1 MQINIVKFMRE
12 KQSHS
17 LHFEEFFMKK
27 YFITLLIL
35 INGMIFATDN
45 TIGSTIP
52 DLRLKL
58 LNGQKI
64 TIHELLKDGPLMID
78 FWATWCKPCKKVMKY
93 LDQYHQDYADQGFKV
108 LMINQDTPRSLGK
121 VKSYIRSQNHQFFI
135 GLDPNKKIAKK
146 LNGEVMPTMILV
158 DKDGFIKWRH
168 QGYIPGEEIEIEKQI
183 KLILESQASES

>member
-1 MQINIVKFMRE
+1 MQ
-12 KQSHS
+12 KQI
-17 LHFEEFFMKK
+17 L
-27 YFITLLIL
+27 TLLVVL
-35 INGMIFATDN
+35 LATTFGFSQDVRKLPNIEVKTLKGDAFNISELDN
-45 TIGSTIP
+45 
-52 DLRLKL
+52 
-58 LNGQKI
+58 
-64 TIHELLKDGPLMID
+64 DGKPIVIS

>member
-1 MQINIVKFMRE
+1 
-12 KQSHS
+12 
-17 LHFEEFFMKK
+17 MKK

-78 FWATWCKPCKKVMKY
+78 FWATWCKPC
-93 LDQYHQDYADQGFKV
+93 
-108 LMINQDTPRSLGK
+108 
-121 VKSYIRSQNHQFFI
+121 
-135 GLDPNKKIAKK
+135 
-146 LNGEVMPTMILV
+146 
-158 DKDGFIKWRH
+158 
-168 QGYIPGEEIEIEKQI
+168 
-183 KLILESQASES
+183 

>member
-1 MQINIVKFMRE
+1 MR
-12 KQSHS
+12 
-17 LHFEEFFMKK
+17 K
-27 YFITLLIL
+27 YLFTLLFL
-35 INGMIFATDN
+35 SKSVMFATDSDL
-45 TIGSTIP
+45 GSKIP
-52 DLRLKL
+52 DLKLKL
-58 LNGQKI
+58 INGQKI

-121 VKSYIRSQNHQFFI
+121 VKSYIRSQNHQFII

-158 DKDGFIKWRH
+158 DKNGFIKWRH